1 MITIRKAGERGSTRM
16 GWLTSYHSFS
26 FNRYYDPEHIHFG
39 PLRVLNDDFV
49 APGTGFGMHPHD
61 NMEIITYVL
70 AGEVEHRDSTGT
82 HSVIRAGDVQRMSAG
97 TGVVHSEYNRS
108 ADEELH
114 LLQIWLLPYK
124 RGLAPSYDQ
133 RTFDAARR
141 RNTLLRVVDGDA
153 RGDALAM
160 HQHASMFV
168 SSLETGNTVEH
179 AIETG
184 RGAYV
189 FVAAGAATVNGVLL
203 GTGDAAMVRD
213 EISLAISA
221 QETAELVVFDLPMD
235 E

>member
-1 MITIRKAGERGSTRM
+1 MITIRKATERGSTRM

-26 FNRYYDPEHIHFG
+26 FNRYYDPEHVHFG

-70 AGEVEHRDSTGT
+70 SGEVEHRDSTGT

-108 ADEELH
+108 TDEELH

-133 RTFDAARR
+133 RSFDAARR
-141 RNTLLRVVDGDA
+141 RNTLLRVVDGDS
-153 RGDALAM
+153 RGDALTM

-168 SSLETGNTVEH
+168 SALENGKTVEH
-179 AIETG
+179 ALDPG
-184 RGAYV
+184 RGAYL
-189 FVAAGAATVNGVLL
+189 FIAAGTASANGVQLEE
-203 GTGDAAMVRD
+203 GDAVMVRD
-213 EISLAISA
+213 EAILAVSA
-221 QETAELVVFDLPMD
+221 TQDAELVLFDLPMD